1 MDALKEE
8 EDDSMF
14 ETSHVLGSL
23 VASSPLLG
31 HAWRA
36 CARADAA
43 GPRSFVAERPGG
55 GGGAAVHVAFSGASA
70 AAAAA
75 AADAGGDALR
85 PVPIGGGGG
94 GGLFSQLVGGGG
106 GGGGDGEEEVL
117 VQAWALRFYV
127 ALCKTPEYQMLLD
140 DVKDK
145 SVVFTG
151 HAMGGAVASLAALH
165 FLCSSFCFTSST
177 TKSLLCVTFGSPLLG
192 NEALSRAILRE
203 RWNGNFFH
211 VVSQHD
217 FMPRLFFCPLNSI
230 SSRLRTYLQSR
241 HFSMHAPNEEKME
254 LHKFISP
261 HIAAAVTEQ
270 KQKRKLSAVVYD
282 RSPYK
287 PFGNYGLCSME
298 GMVCIDN
305 PTAVAQMLYVT
316 FVTNWQSNS
325 NIEEHLSYGDLVVN
339 ISQNLLKRKRISVE
353 GEDPKSNYESGIS
366 LALEASGI
374 GVKGI
379 GAMAARE
386 CLKQSK
392 RMGQS
397 PNLICANL
405 AIRLGKITPCRAQ
418 IEWYKTSCD
427 DDMGYY
433 DAFKLRKAKKDSKAN
448 MNRIKLAKFW
458 DSVIEMLQNN
468 QLPYDFHKRAKWANA
483 AQFYKLLVEPLD
495 IAEYYRSRY
504 HKTKGHYLTHG
515 RERRY
520 EIFDKWWEGKKDC
533 VDTTNMKRSKFAGL
547 TQDSCFWAKVEEAME
562 WLDDLRGQ
570 SDPAKVAQLRKKLN
584 EFDCYSKRLVERKDV
599 SIDVLAPRSSF
610 RLWLEEWKDLKF
622 NPSF

>member
-1 MDALKEE
+1 
-8 EDDSMF
+8 
-14 ETSHVLGSL
+14 
-23 VASSPLLG
+23 
-31 HAWRA
+31 
-36 CARADAA
+36 
-43 GPRSFVAERPGG
+43 
-55 GGGAAVHVAFSGASA
+55 
-70 AAAAA
+70 
-75 AADAGGDALR
+75 
-85 PVPIGGGGG
+85 
-94 GGLFSQLVGGGG
+94 
-106 GGGGDGEEEVL
+106 
-117 VQAWALRFYV
+117 
-127 ALCKTPEYQMLLD
+127 
-140 DVKDK
+140 
-145 SVVFTG
+145 
-151 HAMGGAVASLAALH
+151 
-165 FLCSSFCFTSST
+165 
-177 TKSLLCVTFGSPLLG
+177 
-192 NEALSRAILRE
+192 
-203 RWNGNFFH
+203 
-211 VVSQHD
+211 
-217 FMPRLFFCPLNSI
+217 
-230 SSRLRTYLQSR
+230 
-241 HFSMHAPNEEKME
+241 
-254 LHKFISP
+254 
-261 HIAAAVTEQ
+261 
-270 KQKRKLSAVVYD
+270 
-282 RSPYK
+282 
-287 PFGNYGLCSME
+287 
-298 GMVCIDN
+298 
-305 PTAVAQMLYVT
+305 
-316 FVTNWQSNS
+316 
-325 NIEEHLSYGDLVVN
+325 
-339 ISQNLLKRKRISVE
+339 
-353 GEDPKSNYESGIS
+353 
-366 LALEASGI
+366 
-374 GVKGI
+374 
-379 GAMAARE
+379 MAARE

-622 NPSF
+622 NPGF